1 MKTLLLLVCLGVVCS
16 CKPKEEVEIGPKGE
30 IVSKPPL
37 WASAINNGPNMAS
50 GVLSSIIFDG
60 KKVVC
65 PGGGLP
71 YIPPIGNFSRGT
83 INMIDI
89 ETGKIQWNWKD
100 YIKSNDALHL
110 NFSYKKD
117 NRLVISNGE
126 LTYCVDLQTGQSA
139 WKKIKRDGITTNTII
154 TGIGNS
160 YFFCG
165 DTYSKEQQQWVG
177 AVYRGNVLAPEPEE
191 LIVSPTLPKE
201 LPDGSSGISAGAT
214 SLLAFEQAGDTML
227 VIDHHTPSLPANQGI
242 IRSVFGLYN
251 VTKRKWIYEKM
262 PIVTSYN
269 ASVDGLP
276 VIYNG
281 RVYHSAGRH
290 FTCHDL
296 ATGAK
301 VWERTFG
308 GNFLFSGFIIADGII
323 VANSEDTYIYGLDP
337 ATGSER
343 WQEKSSGTS
352 TRLVYQDGVVYYA
365 GGGDGLLHAVDVQTG
380 KHLWKLQSPDF
391 RTNSDAYF
399 WGMVAGLPAQN
410 GKKGRIFA
418 STGLNVYCYEA
429 VK

>member
-1 MKTLLLLVCLGVVCS
+1 MKTNIIFLSLLWLYG
-16 CKPKEEVEIGPKGE
+16 CKPIAETEISPKGE
-30 IVSKPPL
+30 VISKPHL
-37 WASAINNGPNMAS
+37 WQTSINEGNIMGAGVSSSVIYNGQ
-50 GVLSSIIFDG
+50 VL
-60 KKVVC
+60 C
-65 PGGGLP
+65 PGALA
-71 YIPPIGNFSRGT
+71 YSPPIANFSRGAM
-83 INMIDI
+83 NMMSI
-89 ETGKIQWNWKD
+89 ETGKTQWNWKN
-100 YIKSNDALHL
+100 YIRANDALDMYIHYKIDNHL
-110 NFSYKKD
+110 I
-117 NRLVISNGE
+117 VSNGPSI
-126 LTYCVDLQTGQSA
+126 YCIDLETGKSA
-139 WKKIKRDGITTNTII
+139 WSRIKRDGLTTTPII

-165 DTYSKEQQQWVG
+165 SKYSPADKQSLVS
-177 AVYRGNVLAPEPEE
+177 VYRGNVLAPDPEE

-251 VTKRKWIYEKM
+251 VTKRKWVYDNVATTA
-262 PIVTSYN
+262 PNYGTT
-269 ASVDGLP
+269 VDGLP
-276 VIYNG
+276 VIYNDK
-281 RVYHSAGRH
+281 VYHSVGRH

-301 VWERTFG
+301 VWERAFG

>member
-1 MKTLLLLVCLGVVCS
+1 MKTNIIFLSLLWLYG
-16 CKPKEEVEIGPKGE
+16 CKPIAETEISPKGE
-30 IVSKPPL
+30 VISKPHL
-37 WASAINNGPNMAS
+37 WQTSINEGNIMGA
-50 GVLSSIIFDG
+50 GVRSSIILNG
-60 KKVVC
+60 SSVLC
-65 PGGGLP
+65 PGALA
-71 YIPPIGNFSRGT
+71 YSPPIGNFSRGAM
-83 INMIDI
+83 NMMDI
-89 ETGKIQWNWKD
+89 ETGKLLWNWKN
-100 YIKSNDALHL
+100 YIRTNDALNL
-110 NFSYKKD
+110 KFYYKV
-117 NRLVISNGE
+117 NNYLISVDGPS
-126 LTYCVDLQTGQSA
+126 TYCIDLETGKSVWA
-139 WKKIKRDGITTNTII
+139 KIKRDGLTTTPIV

-165 DTYSKEQQQWVG
+165 DTYSKEQQQWLRS
-177 AVYRGNVLAPEPEE
+177 VYRGNVLAPDPEE

-251 VTKRKWIYEKM
+251 VTKRKWVYEKM
-262 PIVTSYN
+262 PIAVSYN

-281 RVYHSAGRH
+281 RVYHSAGRY

-301 VWERTFG
+301 IWERTFG

-391 RTNSDAYF
+391 RANSDAYF